1 MRLKRWESPRKQGRN
16 DKGRGGS
23 ARKRQIK
30 KQQQML
36 RNKLKEQQK
45 PENNQKNQKN
55 NQPREGITT
64 FPLFLPQIPQ
74 IPDFLEMSGIF
85 YSHLLRNRKFFGNFL
100 EKTLDK
106 TYGVTAILFRV
117 KAVGRS
123 QAVRQRVLVPPSL
136 GSNPSAPVLSNN
148 YQG

>member
-55 NQPREGITT
+55 NKPREGITT
-64 FPLFLPQIPQ
+64 FPIFLCQ
-74 IPDFLEMSGIF
+74 IPDLSPKLGFS
-85 YSHLLRNRKFFGNFL
+85 SSLLTNRKFFGNFL

-106 TYGVTAILFRV
+106 TYGVTAILFKV